1 MTANRLPPMQVF
13 RQSYYQHYPAPM
25 ARNGSGP
32 SRGRSLTPP
41 SFKQNSYLSP
51 MHSLRSHDLYYHQHP
66 TMYSDPTYYRA
77 FGDPYLMQRIP
88 PAPYLPSTSPPP
100 SSLSSRAYRNM
111 YSSSGINH
119 YATAI
124 ASSSSQYRRSRSRSR
139 HRYETN
145 IHPQFYI
152 D

>member
-1 MTANRLPPMQVF
+1 
-13 RQSYYQHYPAPM
+13 
-25 ARNGSGP
+25 
-32 SRGRSLTPP
+32 
-41 SFKQNSYLSP
+41 
-51 MHSLRSHDLYYHQHP
+51 MHSLRSHELYYPQHP

-88 PAPYLPSTSPPP
+88 PSTYLPSTFTTTTI
-100 SSLSSRAYRNM
+100 LIISSRAYRNM

-139 HRYETN
+139 SRHRYETN

-152 D
+152 DLFVYAYRSFSSYHTYASVSSFHNCISYKLTKILFSFKSGSYWRI